1 MKADYNVI
9 SRLSSKAD
17 GVFSKQF
24 PLYGGTVT
32 SPDGS
37 TVFVMEYVSH
47 TWRLPKPGGAPNNFT
62 KPKSLPSLDTPSPS
76 FDILDE
82 DSLAEDFE
90 VCVPHQNSFS
100 ALGDDFDNSD
110 EAYVPP

>member
-1 MKADYNVI
+1 M
-9 SRLSSKAD
+9 
-17 GVFSKQF
+17 QF
-24 PLYGGTVT
+24 
-32 SPDGS
+32 
-37 TVFVMEYVSH
+37 VSH

-76 FDILDE
+76 LDILDK

-110 EAYVPP
+110 EAYVPEFLSQERIAGRLQQRFEVHVQTSTGGNKCTQRGRSPK